1 MMHNEFKSFK
11 HIIKLDQACFSRCST
26 LNMIET
32 LKVHYKPLYIFC
44 NINITPYI
52 SINSVSMKTKC
63 KPAFVVK
70 HMLCLYITCAYDM
83 KQVTFSCIQELKKFF
98 YTFVMLG
105 NLKRPKKAFPALLL
119 NACREASFG
128 IVKALG

>member
-1 MMHNEFKSFK
+1 MHNELKSFK
-11 HIIKLDQACFSRCST
+11 HIIKLDQACFSSI

-32 LKVHYKPLYIFC
+32 LKVHYKPLYVFC
-44 NINITPYI
+44 NINITLYI

-70 HMLCLYITCAYDM
+70 HMLSLCITCAYDM
-83 KQVTFSCIQELKKFF
+83 KQVMFSCIQELKKFFFF

-128 IVKALG
+128 IVKALE